1 MRRACVALVRVE
13 CACSRASRVREPCT
27 VHWDKYAAR
36 GAVLGAVRPCARRE
50 AMCLCAALSGAG
62 KITATPQPHLN
73 HEPTAL
79 ARAQLAHPRTHPPVV
94 RQGRR
99 ATGQAQRQAAN
110 GCLAVPWG
118 GGRGRGALLSE
129 AHYASKGQRHPNPT
143 AQGGEKAHHLLHTG
157 YKKVDVYTFE
167 K

>member
-1 MRRACVALVRVE
+1 
-13 CACSRASRVREPCT
+13 
-27 VHWDKYAAR
+27 
-36 GAVLGAVRPCARRE
+36 
-50 AMCLCAALSGAG
+50 MCLCAALSGAG

-79 ARAQLAHPRTHPPVV
+79 ARAQLAHPRTHPPVA